1 MSINRRELLPALGGL
16 GLAGC
21 GLLPRPRGRDLAR
34 LISLDDFE
42 AEARDHLSRMA
53 FDYVAGGAG
62 DEITM
67 RWNREAFDKIALR
80 PGTMVDVSSIDT
92 RVILL
97 GMSLAHPILLAPTG
111 YHRLIHPDGEVAT
124 AQGAGAAQAL
134 LTVSSSATMSVEQ
147 IARAA
152 RGPLWFQLYIQED
165 RGFTQQLVARAEAA
179 GCKAIVLTVDA
190 PVAGARNR
198 ERRASFVLPAG
209 MEAPMNPL
217 SNRARRNDQS
227 QDPLLKYQRFPVTWR
242 DLEWLRSIART
253 PILLKGI
260 LNPGDADQAVRS
272 GANGIIV
279 SNHGG
284 RYLDSAP
291 ATMDVL
297 PTVVEKVEGR
307 VPVLL
312 DGGIR
317 RGTDVLKALA
327 RGASAV
333 MIGRPYLYG
342 LGAAGASGVKRV
354 VDILRVELEM
364 AMALVGRPALAFV
377 DRSLVA

>member
-1 MSINRRELLPALGGL
+1 MSIHRRSLLPALGGL

-21 GLLPRPRGRDLAR
+21 GMLPRPRGRSLER
-34 LISLDDFE
+34 LISLGDFE
-42 AEARDHLSRMA
+42 AEAQERLSRMA
-53 FDYVAGGAG
+53 FDFIAGGAG
-62 DEITM
+62 DEITV
-67 RWNREAFDKIALR
+67 RWNREAFDRVALR

-92 RVILL
+92 RTILL
-97 GMSLAHPILLAPTG
+97 GQSLAHPIMLAPTG
-111 YHRLIHPDGEVAT
+111 YHRLIHPEGEIAT

-134 LTVSSSATMSVEQ
+134 LTVSSSATMSIEQ

-165 RGFTQQLVARAEAA
+165 RGFTRQLVARAEAA

-198 ERRASFVLPAG
+198 ERRSSFVLPAG

-217 SNRARRNDQS
+217 SNRARRGDQG
-227 QDPLLKYQRFPVTWR
+227 QDPLLKYQRFPVTWK
-242 DLEWLRSIART
+242 DLEWLRTIART

-260 LNPGDADQAVRS
+260 LHPNDADQAARS
-272 GANGIIV
+272 GAAGIIV

-291 ATMDVL
+291 ATLDVL
-297 PTVVEKVEGR
+297 PAVVEKVDGR
-307 VPVLL
+307 LPILV

-333 MIGRPYLYG
+333 MVGRPYLYG
-342 LGAAGASGVKRV
+342 LGAAGAAGVKRV

-364 AMALVGRPALAFV
+364 AMALTGRPALAFV
-377 DRSLVA
+377 DRSLLA